1 MTTSFI
7 EQPDIETIINQ
18 LVCQQFFLHP
28 NIIVDRTHRIKIKV
42 QGGEYVFRKF
52 SEFLHQ
58 ISNQLCGTEPGPYI
72 ALLSEAGQKLQLEH
86 LSLERRFQ
94 AKAGSFLR
102 EGLATES
109 ILFIST
115 IASILEVLDVEHY
128 HQLLKMLR
136 SAFQKYCEN
145 YLKKLKPKDQ
155 MELFEAG
162 IKRLGEV
169 ADPNFSILQNM
180 IKLVDL
186 AEKFEVKDL
195 IVFDEK
201 KFDEFTDKIVNK
213 IVSGE
218 Y

>member
-7 EQPDIETIINQ
+7 EQPDIDSIINQ
-18 LVCQQFFLHP
+18 LISQQFFLQP
-28 NIIVDRTHRIKIKV
+28 DIIVDRTHRLKIKIP
-42 QGGEYVFRKF
+42 GAEYVFRQF

-58 ISNQLCGTEPGPYI
+58 ISNRLCGTEPGPYI
-72 ALLSEAGQKLQLEH
+72 AILSEAGEKLELEH
-86 LSLERRFQ
+86 SSLERRFQ

-115 IASILEVLDVEHY
+115 IASILEVLDVLHY
-128 HQLLKMLR
+128 QKLLYMVR
-136 SAFQKYCEN
+136 SAFHQYCDN
-145 YLKKLKPKDQ
+145 YQANLDHQDQ
-155 MELFEAG
+155 IELFEEG

-169 ADPNFSILQNM
+169 ADPNFSILQNL
-180 IKLVDL
+180 IKFTDL
-186 AEKFEVKDL
+186 AHKFQVEDL
-195 IVFDEK
+195 ISFTPELFK
-201 KFDEFTDKIVNK
+201 EFCDKVILT